1 MPRSSP
7 LHNEE
12 GYMAIL
18 AALALLVLL
27 SIVSI
32 AASRIA
38 GTEVTMAG
46 NETVY
51 QRNFYLAEGAVME
64 AVDRLDH
71 TADLRNAPLA
81 WLERTTGKLDHGTVR
96 DYWKLKDDPIA
107 AVKPSASAVD
117 LDHALFIA
125 ADEGIAQ
132 GASMTMG
139 RTTVHEFSIYG
150 RCAWRGA
157 SVVKVGYRAAY

>member
-1 MPRSSP
+1 MPRSS
-7 LHNEE
+7 LLRNNE

-18 AALALLVLL
+18 AALALLVLV

-32 AASRIA
+32 AASHIA
-38 GTEVTMAG
+38 GTEITMAG

-71 TADLRNAPLA
+71 ATDLRSSSLT
-81 WLERTTGKLDHGTVR
+81 WLERVAGKLDNDTVS
-96 DYWKLKDDPIA
+96 DYWKLKDEPGAPVKPVAA
-107 AVKPSASAVD
+107 AVDSN
-117 LDHALFIA
+117 HALFIA
-125 ADEGIAQ
+125 ADEGVAQ
-132 GASMTMG
+132 GASMMMG

-150 RCAWRGA
+150 RCAWRGV

>member
-7 LHNEE
+7 LRNEN

-18 AALALLVLL
+18 AALALLVLV

-32 AASRIA
+32 TASRIA

-64 AVDRLDH
+64 AVDRLDN
-71 TADLRNAPLA
+71 TADLKSAPLA
-81 WLERTTGKLDHGTVR
+81 WLERIAGKLDNDTVT
-96 DYWKLKDDPIA
+96 DYWKLKDEPGAPVKPAAA
-107 AVKPSASAVD
+107 AVD
-117 LDHALFIA
+117 TDHALFIA
-125 ADEGIAQ
+125 ADEGVAQ
-132 GASMTMG
+132 GASMMMG

-150 RCAWRGA
+150 RCAWNGL
-157 SVVKVGYRAAY
+157 SVVRVGYRAAY